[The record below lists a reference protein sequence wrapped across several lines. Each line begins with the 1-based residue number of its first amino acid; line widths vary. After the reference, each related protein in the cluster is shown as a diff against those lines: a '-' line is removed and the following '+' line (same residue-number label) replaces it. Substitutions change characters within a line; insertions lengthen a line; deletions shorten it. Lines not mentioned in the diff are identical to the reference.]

1 MSFPDLMKLV
11 YKAMSV
17 DFTVFGY
24 TINMFQ
30 VYAFSISMFVVAII
44 IRELLRW

>member
-1 MSFPDLMKLV
+1 MTFQNLISLV
-11 YKAMSV
+11 YQAMTV
-17 DFTVFGY
+17 EFTVFGY

-30 VYAFSISMFVVAII
+30 VYVFSITLSVVGII

>member
-1 MSFPDLMKLV
+1 MSFQDLISLV
-11 YKAMSV
+11 YKAMTV

-24 TINMFQ
+24 SINMFQ
-30 VYAFSISMFVVAII
+30 VYAFSISIGVVAII

>member
-1 MSFPDLMKLV
+1 MSFPNLMQLV
-11 YKAMSV
+11 YKAMTV

-24 TINMFQ
+24 SINMFQ
-30 VYAFSISMFVVAII
+30 VYAFSISIAVVAII

>member
-1 MSFPDLMKLV
+1 MSFQDLISLV
-11 YKAMSV
+11 YQAMTV
-17 DFTVFGY
+17 EFTVFGY

-30 VYAFSISMFVVAII
+30 VFVFSITLSVVGII